1 MESFIRLEAVAAPLL
16 RSNIDTD
23 AIIPSREMKLVSK
36 KGLGGGLFANWRYT
50 DVAARTANPA
60 FVLNNPHYAGA
71 EILIGG
77 VNFGCG
83 SSREHAAW
91 ALREFGFRCIIAPS
105 FGAIFRSNCIRNGI
119 APVVLPEDVTIALA
133 AELEGA
139 TPPQLT
145 VDLVAQT
152 VITPSGARHSFSM
165 DAASREQL
173 LEGLDEI
180 DVTFKQRAAIDAF
193 EAAYRPAHPWI
204 FRARPI

>member
-1 MESFIRLEAVAAPLL
+1 MEAFTRITAVAAPLL

-36 KGLGGGLFANWRYT
+36 KGLSGGLFANWRYA

-91 ALREFGFRCIIAPS
+91 ALREYGFRCIIAPS

-119 APVVLPEDVTIALA
+119 APVVLPEDATIALA

-139 TPPQLT
+139 ASPRLT
-145 VDLVAQT
+145 VDLEAQT
-152 VITPSGARHSFSM
+152 VTSPAGVHSFTM